1 MNPTF
6 CEILQIKTSFVVC
19 DDDENDD
26 DDDDDDD
33 DDELFLLNGWPTK
46 GVLPYIR
53 PGTLLEILTIS
64 EMLQGGFEPLQN
76 LNSGFVE

>member
-6 CEILQIKTSFVVC
+6 CEILQIKTSFMVC

-33 DDELFLLNGWPTK
+33 DELFLLNG
-46 GVLPYIR
+46 
-53 PGTLLEILTIS
+53 
-64 EMLQGGFEPLQN
+64 
-76 LNSGFVE
+76 